1 MVVAG
6 TGGFVLAWSGSVLV
20 VHVEVAL
27 VHVRSWSGVVVV
39 GYEACGRGRAS
50 WSGVVFVEVD

>member
-20 VHVEVAL
+20 VHVEGAL

-39 GYEACGRGRAS
+39 GLLSGM
-50 WSGVVFVEVD
+50 GVVVHLSVAVVH